1 MTHQEIIDALAFG
14 ADADIWYDPHVWGDE
29 ETDAIIEIIERTQQ
43 AMIEAA
49 RLIKEMKQED
59 KQ

>member
-1 MTHQEIIDALAFG
+1 MTRQEIIDALAFG
-14 ADADIWYDPHVWGDE
+14 AHADIWYDPHVFGDE
-29 ETDAIIEIIERTQQ
+29 ETDAIIERTQQ

>member
-1 MTHQEIIDALAFG
+1 MTRQEIIDALAFG
-14 ADADIWYDPHVWGDE
+14 AHADIWYDPHVFGDD
-29 ETDAIIEIIERTQQ
+29 ETDAIIERTQQ